1 MKGSKTVTTV
11 AIEATPSIWTRAA
24 SRLSNWGSKI
34 VGLVKKVG
42 SWFAKGAKWL
52 YNSTPVQW
60 TIGKVVFGTS
70 WVWHYA
76 KGPILW
82 VGLPLISFLVMPKVV
97 AGMLFLVLLALI
109 VIGFF
114 MYSMRKHIL
123 SISSEEELADVW
135 EGLVAR
141 LENVAEGQ
149 QTINGEAPLSFDNEP
164 IAGETVADRLTYLD
178 KMQHQAQNDGDYDKF
193 SETQARMNLLIVR
206 RGDVSS
212 IKATAAANVVYQY
225 CRRQAEKLDPDFAW
239 NWRLMHRATLSES
252 RRLKILQDQSSVVP
266 IKK

>member
-1 MKGSKTVTTV
+1 MTTV

-42 SWFAKGAKWL
+42 NWFVNGAKWL
-52 YNSTPVQW
+52 WNTPPVQW
-60 TIGKVVFGTS
+60 TIGKVVFGTA
-70 WVWHYA
+70 WAWHYA
-76 KGPILW
+76 KGPIMW
-82 VGLPLISFLVMPKVV
+82 IGLPLISFLVMPKVV
-97 AGMLFLVLLALI
+97 AGMLFLVLLALL

-123 SISSEEELADVW
+123 SITTEEELADVW

-141 LENVAEGQ
+141 LEDAAEGQ
-149 QTINGEAPLSFDNEP
+149 QPINGEAPLSFDDEP
-164 IAGETVADRLTYLD
+164 KTGETVADRMTYLD
-178 KMQHQAQNDGDYDKF
+178 EMQKRAQNDADADKF
-193 SETQARMNLLIVR
+193 SETQARMNLLAVR
-206 RGDVSS
+206 RGDVSGV
-212 IKATAAANVVYQY
+212 KATAAAHTIYQY
-225 CRRQAEKLDPDFAW
+225 ARKQAEKANPDFAW

-252 RRLKILQDQSSVVP
+252 RRLKALQNQGSVVP